1 MSGALAWQVKSVNEM
16 VVFWFLEGDGTG
28 LLGSPSMCA
37 RVSLSLLSLFSLSLL
52 HTIADLVSQKT
63 CDYHRQSTYDVLLYC
78 IFHTAATVNSD

>member
-37 RVSLSLLSLFSLSLL
+37 RVSLSLLSLFSLSL
-52 HTIADLVSQKT
+52 S
-63 CDYHRQSTYDVLLYC
+63 LYTTHHSRSS
-78 IFHTAATVNSD
+78 ISKNV